1 MVSLPAAA
9 LYDWAGACRAPPPP
23 GLAAPPQD
31 KRLVLIIDDVGYRL
45 GPGQAAIALP
55 GKLTLSVLPYTP
67 HGRRLAKAAFEAG
80 KEVMLHAPMSSLSG
94 VPLGRGGLTDRLPE
108 AEFRATLDATLD
120 QLPHVRGVNNHMGSD
135 LTQRERQMG
144 WVMSVLRERGLY
156 FIDSRTTALTVAAGM
171 AERYA
176 VPHLS
181 RKVFLDN
188 ERDAEA
194 IDRSF
199 RRLLREVERE
209 GLAVGIGHPHPETI
223 AYLRAELPKLACRG
237 IELALVSEVLGDGKG
252 ELPGRPPLPPDFDAP
267 LRHVGLGLRDGV
279 LPEVEDTGRQHG
291 VGAADQYPLDQVIQV
306 SHAP

>member
-1 MVSLPAAA
+1 
-9 LYDWAGACRAPPPP
+9 
-23 GLAAPPQD
+23 
-31 KRLVLIIDDVGYRL
+31 VGYRL
-45 GPGQAAIALP
+45 APGQAVIALP

-67 HGRRLAKAAFEAG
+67 HGRRLAQAAFEAG
-80 KEVMLHAPMSSLSG
+80 KEVMLHAPMSSLRG
-94 VPLGRGGLTDRLPE
+94 VPLGRGGLTRRLPE

-120 QLPHVRGVNNHMGSD
+120 QLPHVRGINNHMGSD

-156 FIDSRTTALTVAAGM
+156 FIDSRTTALTVAAGT

-237 IELALVSEVLGDGKG
+237 IELALVSEVLGDGAR
-252 ELPGRPPLPPDFDAP
+252 EVPERPPSEPDFDAP
-267 LRHVGLGLRDGV
+267 LRHVGLGLWDGV
-279 LPEVEDTGRQHG
+279 LPEVEDTGRQHR
-291 VGAADQYPLDQVIQV
+291 VGATDQHPLDQVIQV